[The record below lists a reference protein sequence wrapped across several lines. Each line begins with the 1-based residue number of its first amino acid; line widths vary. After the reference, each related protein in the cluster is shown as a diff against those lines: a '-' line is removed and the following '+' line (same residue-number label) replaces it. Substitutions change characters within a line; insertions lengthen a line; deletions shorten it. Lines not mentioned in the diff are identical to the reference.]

1 MHDSSTVP
9 IRRPG
14 TRVAVLLASLVLAGA
29 LLVTVRPVTGGAGD
43 GRGAPSD
50 ARLPT
55 GEDEPC
61 SGEAYRQFDFW
72 RGSWEVHAGGRL
84 AGHNEIRAVAG
95 GCGLEESWSGA
106 GGSDGTSLN
115 YYDPSDGRWH
125 QLWVGS
131 GGLILH
137 LSGGLEEGE
146 MVLSGERTADG
157 EPIRDRIRW
166 SPLENGEVRQLW
178 EVSRDGGETWTPAF
192 DGRYR
197 PR

>member
-1 MHDSSTVP
+1 MHEPRTAPTPRPV
-9 IRRPG
+9 RRAALLL
-14 TRVAVLLASLVLAGA
+14 TSLAVAGA
-29 LLVTVRPVTGGAGD
+29 LFVSAHPVTGGAAGD
-43 GRGAPSD
+43 HVATSEPEVPAP
-50 ARLPT
+50 A
-55 GEDEPC
+55 DEAC

-72 RGSWEVHAGGRL
+72 QGSWEVRAGGRL

-95 GCGLEESWSGA
+95 GCGLEESWTGT

-137 LSGGLEEGE
+137 LSGGLEGGD

-157 EPIRDRIRW
+157 ERIRDRITW
-166 SPLENGEVRQLW
+166 SPLEGGEVRQLW
-178 EVSRDGGETWTPAF
+178 EVSRDGGDTWTPAF